1 MKWVHCCEWKNIW
14 FGNGWKKLTLLISVE
29 SNAHRKC
36 HTKKTQP
43 MQECPIYYNF
53 DQNGIS
59 LYYSRFSFLTL
70 ALARSIVFRH
80 PWTVDRV
87 LTLYNMCRSA
97 GSCSGTFEQKITSQ
111 FKANRV
117 GSMKFGIAFVCN
129 ANILTRKKRNNK
141 ILNWKR
147 CRTFDKEEKNLE
159 EKNKL
164 IEKRK
169 KSKK

>member
-1 MKWVHCCEWKNIW
+1 MGALLRMKKNIW

-36 HTKKTQP
+36 HTKKSPTDARVSNILQ
-43 MQECPIYYNF
+43 F
-53 DQNGIS
+53 DQNRIS

-70 ALARSIVFRH
+70 ARSIVFRH
-80 PWTVDRV
+80 PWTVDGA

-129 ANILTRKKRNNK
+129 ANILTRKKKATTKSWIENVAD
-141 ILNWKR
+141 LLTKR
-147 CRTFDKEEKNLE
+147 KKNLE
-159 EKNKL
+159 EKIN
-164 IEKRK
+164 
-169 KSKK
+169 

>member
-1 MKWVHCCEWKNIW
+1 M
-14 FGNGWKKLTLLISVE
+14 TLLISVE

-36 HTKKTQP
+36 HTKNTQP

-141 ILNWKR
+141 ILN
-147 CRTFDKEEKNLE
+147 
-159 EKNKL
+159 
-164 IEKRK
+164 
-169 KSKK
+169 

>member
-1 MKWVHCCEWKNIW
+1 MPHKKNP
-14 FGNGWKKLTLLISVE
+14 TDARV
-29 SNAHRKC
+29 SNIL
-36 HTKKTQP
+36 Q
-43 MQECPIYYNF
+43 F

-59 LYYSRFSFLTL
+59 LYYSRFSFLT
-70 ALARSIVFRH
+70 LARSIVFRH

-129 ANILTRKKRNNK
+129 ANILTRKK
-141 ILNWKR
+141 
-147 CRTFDKEEKNLE
+147 KEQQNHEFKTLQNF
-159 EKNKL
+159 
-164 IEKRK
+164 
-169 KSKK
+169 